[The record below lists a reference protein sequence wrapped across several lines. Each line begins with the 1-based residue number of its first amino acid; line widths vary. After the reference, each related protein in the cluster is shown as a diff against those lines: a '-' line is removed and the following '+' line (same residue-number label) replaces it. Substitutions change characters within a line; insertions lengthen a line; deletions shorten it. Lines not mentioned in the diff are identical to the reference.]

1 MWPHMRAEEQKSFWW
16 WILGQKDN
24 KDVRRTERF
33 SLFAVTEHRR
43 ALQFPL
49 SSLLAPA
56 SFLHFS
62 FLLFNQLTLFCTFCV
77 FTPPPPTCAT
87 VEAHYF
93 TLSSVLA
100 RTHAHN
106 ISYSPTLSPTSYFL
120 AQVLHHPLAD
130 WQLCVFTR
138 VPVWLTGA
146 PQADGHG
153 GEGGIYVLFF
163 HYLIATHAIKPE
175 GLPRKLTSALVVYGC
190 LLL

>member
-1 MWPHMRAEEQKSFWW
+1 MRAEEQKSFWW
-16 WILGQKDN
+16 WILGQKDD
-24 KDVRRTERF
+24 KDVRQTERF

-56 SFLHFS
+56 SFLHFLFYYS
-62 FLLFNQLTLFCTFCV
+62 TISLCSALSVYSLHLL
-77 FTPPPPTCAT
+77 PPVPQWKPIIL
-87 VEAHYF
+87 
-93 TLSSVLA
+93 LSPLCSHA
-100 RTHAHN
+100 HAHN

-163 HYLIATHAIKPE
+163 HYLIATYAIKPE